1 MFRTNYQGG
10 AVVEVFS
17 GQGKDPVAKWKLCGG
32 PSDIYKEYSREV
44 KGFVYCLEGRSRPV
58 KMQMPEN
65 EKSSLG
71 LLQRFL
77 VLQVNIPQFKD
88 FSVELMITDLHHL
101 KRRLHLSTVHKELSA
116 TLLHARIPFAGLK
129 RSIWSNLCID
139 LESFSGELFK
149 GFLTLDAIT
158 LFATCKVRRIFTM
171 KSEPTGV
178 SNDDMFLGGARIMD
192 LTPRSCHF
200 HPDVNHVTQ
209 VLNMENLLK
218 ACMSSDC
225 VPDHSTTA
233 SSTSFPQSKPHG
245 VLHTASGS
253 RLSGPTTRTGRRSSA
268 ASDRMDRMR
277 SPSKRMNQKGL
288 HAGSLGS
295 LQPHPPKDTVFDKQR
310 SEKLRVCSTGR
321 QRLVSSA
328 TPDAVSGGQ
337 KKRSNTREK
346 HSPPSCRKESKHQP
360 LTQTEKTNHP
370 TADLYSC
377 TPARQSSR
385 AAPRPAEPLRSGFSS
400 DLQDGSSWESNEGP
414 EPRLSL
420 QGEVF
425 TFSSQPH
432 SPRRGHGQGEQEK
445 MEVADDQVQN
455 GNGRRHEAQLD
466 DDFIGSE
473 SDEFAR
479 GLKPV
484 AEWDAQGPRGREN
497 EDNSYNTFNPV
508 TPRSPSP
515 TSNGKLE
522 VHPEAHRVVQTPPK
536 ELSPSTAGL
545 QAPSSVRAEAGGIAP
560 TRCLSPGATPGRQEV
575 EPASRRSEV
584 LSQVVDVNSSLS
596 LLRRLLQ
603 EVKLDDSTQHKSIV
617 SKVRDSDQLKP
628 VDFGDHESH
637 VVSRPRTRGD
647 DQHELRMLA
656 SLKREQEEYECGASG
671 LSASQIHHC
680 NVSISMSSDDASTWT
695 HVSTP
700 ANQGHHYQKE
710 MNPLLQSNPREWT
723 DVLSPPIMPAGQRR
737 RSDNTWNHLED
748 LIGGREESVNEE
760 EKEEEYLNLLY
771 DPCLNCY
778 FDPETGKYYELA

>member
-32 PSDIYKEYSREV
+32 PSDIHKEYNREV

-65 EKSSLG
+65 AKSSLG

-77 VLQVNIPQFKD
+77 VLQVKIPQFKD
-88 FSVELMITDLHHL
+88 FSVELVITDLEHL

-116 TLLHARIPFAGLK
+116 TLLHARIPFVGLK

-171 KSEPTGV
+171 KTEPSGG
-178 SNDDMFLGGARIMD
+178 SNDDMFLSGAGIMD

-200 HPDVNHVTQ
+200 PPDVNHVTQ

-218 ACMSSDC
+218 ANMMPGLLSSDC
-225 VPDHSTTA
+225 VADHSTTA
-233 SSTSFPQSKPHG
+233 SSTSYPRSRPRG

-253 RLSGPTTRTGRRSSA
+253 RLSGPTTQTGRRSSA
-268 ASDRMDRMR
+268 ASNRMVRMK
-277 SPSKRMNQKGL
+277 SPSKGMNQKGL
-288 HAGSLGS
+288 HAGSHGS
-295 LQPHPPKDTVFDKQR
+295 LQPHPPKDTVFDKQG
-310 SEKLRVCSTGR
+310 SQKLKVPSTGR
-321 QRLVSSA
+321 ERLVSSA
-328 TPDAVSGGQ
+328 TPDGVSGGQ
-337 KKRSNTREK
+337 KKRSNTRQK
-346 HSPPSCRKESKHQP
+346 CSPPPCRKESKHQP
-360 LTQTEKTNHP
+360 LTPTEKTNHP

-377 TPARQSSR
+377 TLARESSG
-385 AAPRPAEPLRSGFSS
+385 AAPTPAECLSCSIRPGSSG
-400 DLQDGSSWESNEGP
+400 DLQDGSSWDSNEGP
-414 EPRLSL
+414 EPRLTL

-432 SPRRGHGQGEQEK
+432 SPRRGHGQGEQQK
-445 MEVADDQVQN
+445 MEIGDDQVQSR
-455 GNGRRHEAQLD
+455 NGRRYEAQLE

-473 SDEFAR
+473 SDE
-479 GLKPV
+479 
-484 AEWDAQGPRGREN
+484 
-497 EDNSYNTFNPV
+497 DNAYNTFNPV
-508 TPRSPSP
+508 TPRSPSS
-515 TSNGKLE
+515 TSNVRLK
-522 VHPEAHRVVQTPPK
+522 VPPESHNVIQTPPK
-536 ELSPSTAGL
+536 ELSPPTAGL
-545 QAPSSVRAEAGGIAP
+545 QSSSSVRAEAGGIAP

-584 LSQVVDVNSSLS
+584 LSQVVDVNSSVSLS
-596 LLRRLLQ
+596 RRLLQ
-603 EVKLDDSTQHKSIV
+603 EVKVDDLTQHKLIA
-617 SKVRDSDQLKP
+617 SKAEDSDTLKP
-628 VDFGDHESH
+628 VDFGNHKSR
-637 VVSRPRTRGD
+637 VASRPRTRGD
-647 DQHELRMLA
+647 DEHELRMLA

-680 NVSISMSSDDASTWT
+680 NVSISTSSDDASTWT
-695 HVSTP
+695 HISTP

-710 MNPLLQSNPREWT
+710 MNSLLQSNPREWM

-748 LIGGREESVNEE
+748 LIGGREEQSENEE
-760 EKEEEYLNLLY
+760 EKDDEYLNLLY